1 MKESRKNDGVT
12 ISGLV
17 RKYLPE
23 IEKRMI
29 EGESRD
35 RVLNWLR
42 EETGRDIERTAFLAA
57 FYRGRK
63 WAKTRA
69 AQAPVVSVPQ
79 DQLVTVAPSPKP
91 QPSQPVRAK
100 QDKKPEPA
108 EPAKPSNPLS
118 DWQARKAAME
128 SADPIEIIKKLQEE
142 GKIQS

>member
-69 AQAPVVSVPQ
+69 LQTAVASVQQAQP
-79 DQLVTVAPSPKP
+79 VTVSPSPKP
-91 QPSQPVRAK
+91 QPSQQVSAK
-100 QDKKPEPA
+100 KEQKPKSPDPEEP
-108 EPAKPSNPLS
+108 ENPLAA
-118 DWQARKAAME
+118 WKAHKAAME
-128 SADPIEIIKKLQEE
+128 SSDPIEMIKKLQAE
-142 GKIQS
+142 GKIKS